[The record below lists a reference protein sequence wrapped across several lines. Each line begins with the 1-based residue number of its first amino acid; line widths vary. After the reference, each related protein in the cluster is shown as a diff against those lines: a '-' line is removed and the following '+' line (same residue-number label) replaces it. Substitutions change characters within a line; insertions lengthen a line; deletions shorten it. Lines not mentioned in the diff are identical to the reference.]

1 MRRCFVVRLDQ
12 YSPTVKAIMQENE
25 SAAIYSQ
32 IDEVKEAVS
41 EVLAQAKKLGATA
54 AEAAMSRTSGL
65 SVGTRLGEVETI
77 EFNQDG
83 GLGVSIYVGNK
94 KGSASTTDLSPS
106 ALRSV
111 VEKAIEI
118 GKYTSEDPCNGLA
131 DAELL
136 EQSPPDLDL
145 YHPWQVTPEQGIEIC
160 QEAEQAALNLDERI
174 VNSDGA
180 SFSSHQGLRV
190 YGNSHGMLAG
200 YPRTRH
206 SISTMV
212 IGQQGEQMQRD
223 AAYTV
228 SREQAGLKAAKDVGL
243 EAAQETL
250 ARLNSQKLGTM
261 KVPVIFR
268 ADVANSLFGH
278 LVSAIGGG
286 ALYRKSSFLLD
297 SLNTQV
303 FSDIVNISER
313 PHLAKGFASSPFDAE
328 GVKTQDREIIHGGEL
343 QTYLLASYAARKM
356 GMTATG
362 HAGGIH
368 NWLVQQTHDDLHA
381 LLKQMGK
388 GLLVTEL
395 MGQGVNTVTGD
406 YSRGA
411 AGFWVENGEI
421 QYPVSEITIAGN
433 LSSMFKGV
441 AGIGG
446 DVDPRGGVLTGSVL
460 IEQMQVA
467 GQ

>member
-1 MRRCFVVRLDQ
+1 MKD
-12 YSPTVKAIMQENE
+12 P
-25 SAAIYSQ
+25 IYQHIS
-32 IDEVKEAVS
+32 EVKDAVS
-41 EVLAQAKKLGATA
+41 EVLEHAKKLGATA
-54 AEAAMSRTSGL
+54 AEAAMSSTSGL
-65 SVGTRLGEVETI
+65 SVSTRMGEVETI

-83 GLGVSIYVGNK
+83 GLGISVYVGNN
-94 KGSASTTDLSPS
+94 KGSASTADLNPKT
-106 ALRSV
+106 LRTV
-111 VEKAIEI
+111 VEKAIDI
-118 GKYTSEDPCNGLA
+118 AKFTSDDPFNGIA
-131 DAELL
+131 DKELL
-136 EQSPPDLDL
+136 EFAPLDLDL
-145 YHPWQVTPEQGIEIC
+145 YHPWEVSPEQGIELC
-160 QEAEQAALNLDERI
+160 HQAEQAALNADERI

-190 YGNSHGMLAG
+190 YGNSHGMIAG

-212 IGQQGEQMQRD
+212 IGKDGEQMQRD
-223 AAYTV
+223 SAYTV
-228 SREQAGLKAAKDVGL
+228 ARHKDDLNDAAKVGL
-243 EAAQETL
+243 EAATETL
-250 ARLNSQKLGTM
+250 AKLNSQKLGTV

-268 ADVANSLFGH
+268 ADIANSLFGH

-297 SLNTQV
+297 SLGTKV
-303 FSDIVNISER
+303 FSDCVNISER
-313 PHLAKGFASSPFDAE
+313 PHLLRGLASSPFDSE
-328 GVKTQDREIIHGGEL
+328 GLKTIDREIIQGGEL
-343 QTYLLASYAARKM
+343 QTYLLASYAARKLS
-356 GMTATG
+356 MTPTG

-368 NWLVQQTHDDLHA
+368 NWLVEQTHADLKA
-381 LLKQMGK
+381 LLKTMGT

-433 LSSMFKGV
+433 LKDMFKAVVGL
-441 AGIGG
+441 GG
-446 DVDPRGGVLTGSVL
+446 DIERRGGIQTGSVL

-467 GQ
+467 GS

>member
-1 MRRCFVVRLDQ
+1 MKD
-12 YSPTVKAIMQENE
+12 P
-25 SAAIYSQ
+25 IYQHIS
-32 IDEVKEAVS
+32 EVKDAVS
-41 EVLAQAKKLGATA
+41 EVLEHAKKLGATA
-54 AEAAMSRTSGL
+54 AEAAMSSTSGL
-65 SVGTRLGEVETI
+65 SVSTRMGEVETI

-83 GLGVSIYVGNK
+83 GLGISVYVGNN
-94 KGSASTTDLSPS
+94 KGSASTADLNPKT
-106 ALRSV
+106 LRTV
-111 VEKAIEI
+111 VEKAIDI
-118 GKYTSEDPCNGLA
+118 AKFTSDDPFNGIA
-131 DAELL
+131 DKELL
-136 EQSPPDLDL
+136 EFAPQDLDL
-145 YHPWQVTPEQGIEIC
+145 YHPWEVSPEQGVEFC
-160 QEAEQAALNLDERI
+160 HQAEQAALNADERI

-190 YGNSHGMLAG
+190 YGNSHGMIAG

-212 IGQQGEQMQRD
+212 IGKEGEQMQRD
-223 AAYTV
+223 SAYTIA
-228 SREQAGLKAAKDVGL
+228 RHKDDLNDATKVGL
-243 EAAQETL
+243 EAATETL
-250 ARLNSQKLGTM
+250 AKLNSQKLGTM

-268 ADVANSLFGH
+268 ADIANSLFGH

-297 SLNTQV
+297 SLGTKV
-303 FSDIVNISER
+303 FSDCVNISER
-313 PHLAKGFASSPFDAE
+313 PHLLKGLASSPFDAE
-328 GVKTQDREIIHGGEL
+328 GLKTVDREIIQGGEL
-343 QTYLLASYAARKM
+343 QTYLLASYAARKLSM
-356 GMTATG
+356 APTG

-368 NWLVQQTHDDLHA
+368 NWLVEQTHADLKA
-381 LLKQMGK
+381 LLKTMGT

-433 LSSMFKGV
+433 LKDMFKAVVGL
-441 AGIGG
+441 GG
-446 DVDPRGGVLTGSVL
+446 DIERRGGIQTGSVL

-467 GQ
+467 GS

>member
-1 MRRCFVVRLDQ
+1 MKD
-12 YSPTVKAIMQENE
+12 P
-25 SAAIYSQ
+25 IYQHIS
-32 IDEVKEAVS
+32 EVKDAVS
-41 EVLAQAKKLGATA
+41 EVLEHAKKLGATA
-54 AEAAMSRTSGL
+54 AEAAMSSTSGL
-65 SVGTRLGEVETI
+65 SVSTRMGEVETI

-83 GLGVSIYVGNK
+83 GLGISVYVGNN
-94 KGSASTTDLSPS
+94 KGSASTADLNPKT
-106 ALRSV
+106 LRTV
-111 VEKAIEI
+111 VEKAIDI
-118 GKYTSEDPCNGLA
+118 AKFTSDDPFKGIA
-131 DAELL
+131 DKELL
-136 EQSPPDLDL
+136 EFAPQDLDL
-145 YHPWQVTPEQGIEIC
+145 YHPWEVSPEQGVEFC
-160 QEAEQAALNLDERI
+160 HQAEQAALNADERI

-190 YGNSHGMLAG
+190 YGNSHGMIAG

-212 IGQQGEQMQRD
+212 IGKEGEQMQRD
-223 AAYTV
+223 SAYTIA
-228 SREQAGLKAAKDVGL
+228 RHKDDLNDAAKVGL
-243 EAAQETL
+243 EAATETL
-250 ARLNSQKLGTM
+250 AKLNSQKLGTM

-268 ADVANSLFGH
+268 ADIANSLFGH

-297 SLNTQV
+297 SLGTKV
-303 FSDIVNISER
+303 FSDCVNISER
-313 PHLAKGFASSPFDAE
+313 PHLLKGLASSPFDAE
-328 GVKTQDREIIHGGEL
+328 GLKTVDREIIQGGEL
-343 QTYLLASYAARKM
+343 QTYLLASYAARKLSM
-356 GMTATG
+356 APTG

-368 NWLVQQTHDDLHA
+368 NWLVEQTHADLKA
-381 LLKQMGK
+381 LLKTMGT

-433 LSSMFKGV
+433 LKDMFKAVVGL
-441 AGIGG
+441 GG
-446 DVDPRGGVLTGSVL
+446 DIERRGGIQTGSVL

-467 GQ
+467 GS

>member
-1 MRRCFVVRLDQ
+1 MKD
-12 YSPTVKAIMQENE
+12 P
-25 SAAIYSQ
+25 IYQHIS
-32 IDEVKEAVS
+32 EVKDAVS
-41 EVLAQAKKLGATA
+41 EVLEHAKKLGATA
-54 AEAAMSRTSGL
+54 AEAAMSSTSGL
-65 SVGTRLGEVETI
+65 SVSTRMGEVETI

-83 GLGVSIYVGNK
+83 GLGISVYVGNN
-94 KGSASTTDLSPS
+94 KGSASTADLNPKT
-106 ALRSV
+106 LRTV
-111 VEKAIEI
+111 VEKAIDI
-118 GKYTSEDPCNGLA
+118 AKFTSDDPFNGIA
-131 DAELL
+131 DKELL
-136 EQSPPDLDL
+136 EYAPQDLDL
-145 YHPWQVTPEQGIEIC
+145 YHPWEVSPEQGVEFC
-160 QEAEQAALNLDERI
+160 HQAEQAALNADERI

-190 YGNSHGMLAG
+190 YGNSHGMIAG

-212 IGQQGEQMQRD
+212 IGKDGEQMQRD
-223 AAYTV
+223 SAYTIA
-228 SREQAGLKAAKDVGL
+228 RHKDDLNDAAKVGL
-243 EAAQETL
+243 EAATETL
-250 ARLNSQKLGTM
+250 AKLNSQKLGTM

-268 ADVANSLFGH
+268 ADIANSLFGH

-297 SLNTQV
+297 SLGTKV
-303 FSDIVNISER
+303 FSDCVNISER
-313 PHLAKGFASSPFDAE
+313 PHLLKGLASSPFDAE
-328 GVKTQDREIIHGGEL
+328 GLKTVDREIIQGGEL
-343 QTYLLASYAARKM
+343 QTYLLASYAARKLSM
-356 GMTATG
+356 APTG

-368 NWLVQQTHDDLHA
+368 NWLVEQTHADLKA
-381 LLKQMGK
+381 LLKTMGT

-433 LSSMFKGV
+433 LKDMFKAVVGL
-441 AGIGG
+441 GG
-446 DVDPRGGVLTGSVL
+446 DIERRGGIQTGSVL

-467 GQ
+467 GS

>member
-1 MRRCFVVRLDQ
+1 MKD
-12 YSPTVKAIMQENE
+12 P
-25 SAAIYSQ
+25 IYQHIS
-32 IDEVKEAVS
+32 EVKDAVS
-41 EVLAQAKKLGATA
+41 EVLEHAKKLGATA
-54 AEAAMSRTSGL
+54 AEAAMSSTSGL
-65 SVGTRLGEVETI
+65 SVSTRMGEVETI

-83 GLGVSIYVGNK
+83 GLGISVYVGNN
-94 KGSASTTDLSPS
+94 KGSASTADLNPKT
-106 ALRSV
+106 LRTV
-111 VEKAIEI
+111 VEKAIDI
-118 GKYTSEDPCNGLA
+118 AKFTSDDPFNGIA
-131 DAELL
+131 DKELL
-136 EQSPPDLDL
+136 EFAPQDLDL
-145 YHPWQVTPEQGIEIC
+145 YHPWEVSPEQGIELC
-160 QEAEQAALNLDERI
+160 HQAEQAALNADERI

-190 YGNSHGMLAG
+190 YGNSHGMIAG

-212 IGQQGEQMQRD
+212 IGKEGEQMQRD
-223 AAYTV
+223 SAYTV
-228 SREQAGLKAAKDVGL
+228 ARHKDDLNDAAKVGL
-243 EAAQETL
+243 EAATETL
-250 ARLNSQKLGTM
+250 AKLNSQKLGTM

-268 ADVANSLFGH
+268 ADIANSLFGH

-297 SLNTQV
+297 SLGTKV
-303 FSDIVNISER
+303 FSDCVNISER
-313 PHLAKGFASSPFDAE
+313 PHLLKGLASSPFDAE
-328 GVKTQDREIIHGGEL
+328 GLKTVDREIIQGGEL
-343 QTYLLASYAARKM
+343 QTYLLASYAARKLSM
-356 GMTATG
+356 APTG

-368 NWLVQQTHDDLHA
+368 NWLVDQTHADLKA
-381 LLKQMGK
+381 LLKTMGT

-433 LSSMFKGV
+433 LKDMFKAVVGL
-441 AGIGG
+441 GG
-446 DVDPRGGVLTGSVL
+446 DIERRGGIQTGSVL

-467 GQ
+467 GS

>member
-1 MRRCFVVRLDQ
+1 MKD
-12 YSPTVKAIMQENE
+12 P
-25 SAAIYSQ
+25 IYQHIS
-32 IDEVKEAVS
+32 EVKDAVS
-41 EVLAQAKKLGATA
+41 EVLEHAKKLGATA
-54 AEAAMSRTSGL
+54 AEAAMSSTSGL
-65 SVGTRLGEVETI
+65 SVSTRMGEVETI

-83 GLGVSIYVGNK
+83 GLGISVYVGNN
-94 KGSASTTDLSPS
+94 KGSASTADLNPKT
-106 ALRSV
+106 LRTV
-111 VEKAIEI
+111 VEKAIDI
-118 GKYTSEDPCNGLA
+118 AKFTSDDPFNGIA
-131 DAELL
+131 DKELL
-136 EQSPPDLDL
+136 EFAPLDLDL
-145 YHPWQVTPEQGIEIC
+145 YHPWEVSPEQGIELC
-160 QEAEQAALNLDERI
+160 HQAEQAALNADERI

-190 YGNSHGMLAG
+190 YGNSHGMIAG

-212 IGQQGEQMQRD
+212 IGKDGEQMQRD
-223 AAYTV
+223 SAYTV
-228 SREQAGLKAAKDVGL
+228 ARHKDDLNDAAKVGL
-243 EAAQETL
+243 EAAAETL
-250 ARLNSQKLGTM
+250 AKLNSQKLGTM

-268 ADVANSLFGH
+268 ADIANSLFGH

-297 SLNTQV
+297 SLGTKV
-303 FSDIVNISER
+303 FSDCVNISER
-313 PHLAKGFASSPFDAE
+313 PHLLRGLASSPFDAE
-328 GVKTQDREIIHGGEL
+328 GLKTVDREIIQGGEL
-343 QTYLLASYAARKM
+343 QTYLLASYAARKLS
-356 GMTATG
+356 MTPTG

-368 NWLVQQTHDDLHA
+368 NWLVEQTHADLKA
-381 LLKQMGK
+381 LLKTMGT

-433 LSSMFKGV
+433 LKDMFKAVVGL
-441 AGIGG
+441 GG
-446 DVDPRGGVLTGSVL
+446 DIERRGGIQTGSVL

-467 GQ
+467 GS

>member
-1 MRRCFVVRLDQ
+1 MKD
-12 YSPTVKAIMQENE
+12 P
-25 SAAIYSQ
+25 IYQHIS
-32 IDEVKEAVS
+32 EVKDAVS
-41 EVLAQAKKLGATA
+41 EVLEHAKKLGATA
-54 AEAAMSRTSGL
+54 AEAAMSSTSGL
-65 SVGTRLGEVETI
+65 SVSTRMGEVETI

-83 GLGVSIYVGNK
+83 GLGISVYVGNN
-94 KGSASTTDLSPS
+94 KGSASTADLNPKT
-106 ALRSV
+106 LRTV
-111 VEKAIEI
+111 VEKAIDI
-118 GKYTSEDPCNGLA
+118 AKFTSDDPFNGIA
-131 DAELL
+131 DKELL
-136 EQSPPDLDL
+136 EFAPLDLDL
-145 YHPWQVTPEQGIEIC
+145 YHPWEVSPEQGIELC
-160 QEAEQAALNLDERI
+160 HQAEQAALNADERI

-190 YGNSHGMLAG
+190 YGNSHGMIAG

-212 IGQQGEQMQRD
+212 IGKDGEQMQRD
-223 AAYTV
+223 SAYTV
-228 SREQAGLKAAKDVGL
+228 ARHKDDLNDAAKVGL
-243 EAAQETL
+243 EAATETL
-250 ARLNSQKLGTM
+250 AKLNSQKLGTM

-268 ADVANSLFGH
+268 ADIANSLFGH

-297 SLNTQV
+297 SIGTKV
-303 FSDIVNISER
+303 FSDCVNISER
-313 PHLAKGFASSPFDAE
+313 PHLLRGLASSPFDAE
-328 GVKTQDREIIHGGEL
+328 GLKTVDREIIQGGEL
-343 QTYLLASYAARKM
+343 QTYLLASYAARKLS
-356 GMTATG
+356 MTPTG

-368 NWLVQQTHDDLHA
+368 NWLVEQTHADLKA
-381 LLKQMGK
+381 LLKTMGT

-433 LSSMFKGV
+433 LKDMFKAVVGL
-441 AGIGG
+441 GG
-446 DVDPRGGVLTGSVL
+446 DIERRGGIQTGSVL

-467 GQ
+467 GS

>member
-1 MRRCFVVRLDQ
+1 MKD
-12 YSPTVKAIMQENE
+12 P
-25 SAAIYSQ
+25 IYQHIS
-32 IDEVKEAVS
+32 EVKDAVS
-41 EVLAQAKKLGATA
+41 EVLEHAKKLGATA
-54 AEAAMSRTSGL
+54 AEAAMSSTSGL
-65 SVGTRLGEVETI
+65 SVSTRMGEVETI

-83 GLGVSIYVGNK
+83 GLGISVYVGNN
-94 KGSASTTDLSPS
+94 KGSASTADLNPKT
-106 ALRSV
+106 LRTV
-111 VEKAIEI
+111 VEKAIDI
-118 GKYTSEDPCNGLA
+118 AKFTSDDPFNGIA
-131 DAELL
+131 DKELL
-136 EQSPPDLDL
+136 EFAPQDLDL
-145 YHPWQVTPEQGIEIC
+145 YHPWEVSPEQGVEFC
-160 QEAEQAALNLDERI
+160 HQAEQAALNADERI

-190 YGNSHGMLAG
+190 YGNSHGMIAD

-212 IGQQGEQMQRD
+212 IGKEGEQMQRD
-223 AAYTV
+223 SAYTIA
-228 SREQAGLKAAKDVGL
+228 RHKDDLNDAAKVGL
-243 EAAQETL
+243 EAATETL
-250 ARLNSQKLGTM
+250 AKLNSQKLGTM

-268 ADVANSLFGH
+268 ADIANSLFGH

-297 SLNTQV
+297 SLGTKV
-303 FSDIVNISER
+303 FSDCVNISER
-313 PHLAKGFASSPFDAE
+313 PHLLKGLASSPFDAE
-328 GVKTQDREIIHGGEL
+328 GLKTVDREIIQGGEL
-343 QTYLLASYAARKM
+343 QTYLLASYAARKLSM
-356 GMTATG
+356 APTG

-368 NWLVQQTHDDLHA
+368 NWLVEQTHADLKA
-381 LLKQMGK
+381 LLKTMGT

-433 LSSMFKGV
+433 LKDMFKAVVGL
-441 AGIGG
+441 GG
-446 DVDPRGGVLTGSVL
+446 DIERRGGIQTGSVL

-467 GQ
+467 GS

>member
-1 MRRCFVVRLDQ
+1 MKD
-12 YSPTVKAIMQENE
+12 P
-25 SAAIYSQ
+25 IYQHIS
-32 IDEVKEAVS
+32 EVKDAVS
-41 EVLAQAKKLGATA
+41 EVLEHAKKLGATA
-54 AEAAMSRTSGL
+54 AEAAMSSTSGL
-65 SVGTRLGEVETI
+65 SVSTRMGEVETI

-83 GLGVSIYVGNK
+83 GLGISVYVGNN
-94 KGSASTTDLSPS
+94 KGSASTADLNPKT
-106 ALRSV
+106 LRTV
-111 VEKAIEI
+111 VEKAIDI
-118 GKYTSEDPCNGLA
+118 AKFTSDDPFNGIA
-131 DAELL
+131 DKELL
-136 EQSPPDLDL
+136 EFAPLDLDL
-145 YHPWQVTPEQGIEIC
+145 YHPWEVSPEQGIELC
-160 QEAEQAALNLDERI
+160 HQAEQAALNADERI

-190 YGNSHGMLAG
+190 YGNSHGMIAG

-212 IGQQGEQMQRD
+212 IGKEGEQMQRD
-223 AAYTV
+223 SAYTIA
-228 SREQAGLKAAKDVGL
+228 RHKDDLNDAAKVGL
-243 EAAQETL
+243 EAATETL
-250 ARLNSQKLGTM
+250 AKLNSQKLGTM

-268 ADVANSLFGH
+268 ADIANSLFGH

-297 SLNTQV
+297 SLGTKV
-303 FSDIVNISER
+303 FSDCVNISER
-313 PHLAKGFASSPFDAE
+313 PHLLRGLASSPFDAE
-328 GVKTQDREIIHGGEL
+328 GLKTVDREIIQGGEL
-343 QTYLLASYAARKM
+343 QTYLLASYAARKLS
-356 GMTATG
+356 MTPTG

-368 NWLVQQTHDDLHA
+368 NWLVEQTHADLKA
-381 LLKQMGK
+381 LLKTMGT

-433 LSSMFKGV
+433 LKDMFKAVVGL
-441 AGIGG
+441 GG
-446 DVDPRGGVLTGSVL
+446 DIERRGGIQTGSVL

-467 GQ
+467 GS

>member
-1 MRRCFVVRLDQ
+1 MKD
-12 YSPTVKAIMQENE
+12 P
-25 SAAIYSQ
+25 IYQHIS
-32 IDEVKEAVS
+32 EVKDAVS
-41 EVLAQAKKLGATA
+41 EVLEHAKKLGATA
-54 AEAAMSRTSGL
+54 AEAAMSSTSGL
-65 SVGTRLGEVETI
+65 SVSTRMGEVETI

-83 GLGVSIYVGNK
+83 GLGISVYVGNN
-94 KGSASTTDLSPS
+94 KGSASTADLNPKT
-106 ALRSV
+106 LRTV
-111 VEKAIEI
+111 VEKAIDI
-118 GKYTSEDPCNGLA
+118 AKFTSDDPYNGIA
-131 DAELL
+131 DKELL
-136 EQSPPDLDL
+136 EFAPLDLDL
-145 YHPWQVTPEQGIEIC
+145 YHPWEVSPEQGIELC
-160 QEAEQAALNLDERI
+160 HQAEQAALNADERI

-190 YGNSHGMLAG
+190 YGNSHGMIAG

-212 IGQQGEQMQRD
+212 IGKEGEQMQRD
-223 AAYTV
+223 SAYTV
-228 SREQAGLKAAKDVGL
+228 ARHKDDLNDAAKVGL
-243 EAAQETL
+243 EAATETL
-250 ARLNSQKLGTM
+250 AKLNSQKLGTM

-268 ADVANSLFGH
+268 ADIANSLFGH

-297 SLNTQV
+297 SLGTKV
-303 FSDIVNISER
+303 FSDCVNIAER
-313 PHLAKGFASSPFDAE
+313 PHLLKGLASSPFDAE
-328 GVKTQDREIIHGGEL
+328 GLKTVDREIIQGGEL
-343 QTYLLASYAARKM
+343 QTYLLASYAARKLS
-356 GMTATG
+356 MTPTG

-368 NWLVQQTHDDLHA
+368 NWLVEQTHADLKA
-381 LLKQMGK
+381 LLKTMGT

-433 LSSMFKGV
+433 LKDMFKAVVGL
-441 AGIGG
+441 GG
-446 DVDPRGGVLTGSVL
+446 DIERRGGIQTGSVL

-467 GQ
+467 GS

>member
-1 MRRCFVVRLDQ
+1 MKD
-12 YSPTVKAIMQENE
+12 P
-25 SAAIYSQ
+25 IYQHIS
-32 IDEVKEAVS
+32 EVKDAVS
-41 EVLAQAKKLGATA
+41 EVLEHAKKLGATA
-54 AEAAMSRTSGL
+54 AEAAMSSTSGL
-65 SVGTRLGEVETI
+65 SVSTRMGEVETI

-83 GLGVSIYVGNK
+83 GLGISVYVGNN
-94 KGSASTTDLSPS
+94 KGSASTADLNPKT
-106 ALRSV
+106 LRTV
-111 VEKAIEI
+111 VEKAIDI
-118 GKYTSEDPCNGLA
+118 AKFTSDDPFNGIA
-131 DAELL
+131 DKELL
-136 EQSPPDLDL
+136 EFAPLDLDL
-145 YHPWQVTPEQGIEIC
+145 YHPWEVSPEQGIELC
-160 QEAEQAALNLDERI
+160 HQAEQAALNADERI

-190 YGNSHGMLAG
+190 YGNSHGMIAG

-212 IGQQGEQMQRD
+212 IGKDGEQMQRD
-223 AAYTV
+223 SAYTV
-228 SREQAGLKAAKDVGL
+228 ARHKDDLNDAAKVGL
-243 EAAQETL
+243 EAATETL
-250 ARLNSQKLGTM
+250 AKLNSQKLGTM

-268 ADVANSLFGH
+268 ADIANSLFGH

-297 SLNTQV
+297 SLGTKV
-303 FSDIVNISER
+303 FSDCVNISER
-313 PHLAKGFASSPFDAE
+313 PHLLRGLASSPFDAE
-328 GVKTQDREIIHGGEL
+328 GLKTVDREIIQDGEL
-343 QTYLLASYAARKM
+343 QTYLLASYAARKLS
-356 GMTATG
+356 MTPTG

-368 NWLVQQTHDDLHA
+368 NWLVEQTHADLKA
-381 LLKQMGK
+381 LLKTMGT

-433 LSSMFKGV
+433 LKDMFKAVVGL
-441 AGIGG
+441 GG
-446 DVDPRGGVLTGSVL
+446 DIERRGGIQTGSVL

-467 GQ
+467 GS